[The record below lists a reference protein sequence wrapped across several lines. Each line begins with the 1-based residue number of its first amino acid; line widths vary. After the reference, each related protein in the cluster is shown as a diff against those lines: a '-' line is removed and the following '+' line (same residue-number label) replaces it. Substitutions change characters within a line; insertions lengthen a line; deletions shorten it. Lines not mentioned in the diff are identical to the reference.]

1 MYRLSF
7 RYLAALTVLGI
18 VGIWALAQQPR
29 ASSRPDATQPQLAH
43 FHHLHFNSIDP
54 EAAIQ
59 FYTTRFNGER
69 TRFGNAD
76 AVWTGKFWFL
86 FNKVGEAPPS
96 AIVASLYHLGWA
108 AQDPKA
114 AYQRLVE
121 EGVKFETPL
130 TDLFDLLGAGTPG
143 RGYYAYVEGP
153 DHALIELN
161 GGATND
167 FQHVHLVSD
176 DPVASSQW
184 YVKEFGIPSRG
195 PAPSR
200 EPRFNKGLQVGP
212 LVFLNVDG
220 VLFAWFPTGLV
231 KGLYPKA
238 WEGRTQLAS
247 SEGRVID
254 HFAFSVDNLDQ
265 TLGRLRADG
274 VQVLGSPRASYGGK
288 LRSAFVQAPDNV
300 RLELVEGRPAKE

>member
-7 RYLAALTVLGI
+7 LSLAIFTVLA
-18 VGIWALAQQPR
+18 VVAIWALAQQPHLL
-29 ASSRPDATQPQLAH
+29 PQTAPPQSAH
-43 FHHLHFNSIDP
+43 FHHLHFNSADP
-54 EAAIQ
+54 QAAID
-59 FYTTRFNGER
+59 FYTTRFNGEKAK
-69 TRFGNAD
+69 FGTAD

-86 FNKVGEAPPS
+86 FDSATQAPPS
-96 AIVASLYHLGWA
+96 DIVASLYHLGWA

-114 AYQRLVE
+114 TYQRLVDA
-121 EGVKFETPL
+121 GVNFETPL
-130 TDLFDLLGAGTPG
+130 TDLYELLGTGTPG
-143 RGYYAYVEGP
+143 RGYYAYVGGP

-161 GGATND
+161 GGNSNN
-167 FQHVHLVSD
+167 FQHVHLLSD

-200 EPRFNKGLQVGP
+200 EPRFHKGLQVGP

-220 VLFAWFPTGLV
+220 VLFAWFPTALV

-247 SEGRVID
+247 SQGRALD
-254 HFAFSVDNLDQ
+254 HFAFSVDHLDE
-265 TLGRLRADG
+265 TLVRLRQDG
-274 VQVLGSPRASYGGK
+274 VKVLEPPRISYGGK
-288 LRSAFVQAPDNV
+288 LRSAFVEAPDNV
-300 RLELVEGRPAKE
+300 RLELVEGAAAKE